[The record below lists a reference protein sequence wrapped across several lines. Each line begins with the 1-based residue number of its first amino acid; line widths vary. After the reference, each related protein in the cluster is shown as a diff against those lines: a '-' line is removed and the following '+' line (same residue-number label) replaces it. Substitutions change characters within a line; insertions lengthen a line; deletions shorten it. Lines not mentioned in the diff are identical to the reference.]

1 MGCNFLARNSQI
13 RYMNNTPHPNDPDP
27 SLFIIMHVEQIGSC
41 VLAIIKYPNCTNF
54 EGEKVIVWKDRTV
67 SEIQEMVSIDPHF
80 NETDKTLVAR
90 FIPTGVG

>member
-41 VLAIIKYPNCTNF
+41 YNKISKLYQF
-54 EGEKVIVWKDRTV
+54 
-67 SEIQEMVSIDPHF
+67 
-80 NETDKTLVAR
+80 
-90 FIPTGVG
+90 